1 MAAAETILDVKDL
14 RVRFR
19 TLDGAVEAVK
29 GININ
34 VKAGETVAVVGES
47 GSGKSQTMMAAMSLL
62 ASNGE
67 ATGAVDYRGRNLL
80 TMSKSELNKVRG
92 RKISM
97 IFQEP
102 MTSLDPLY
110 SIGNQLIEP
119 IRRHRGLGVAEAREE
134 ALKLLRL
141 VHIPDPERRMKSYPH
156 EMSGGQ
162 RQCVAIART
171 ATFASKLI
179 IMDEPTAA
187 LGVQETAQVENII
200 RTLKEN
206 GEPLILIS
214 HNMRQVFD
222 LVDRIVVFRRGK
234 IVANL
239 RKQDTD
245 GNDIVAYITGAK
257 TGQAELQAA

>member
-1 MAAAETILDVKDL
+1 SSTI
-14 RVRFR
+14 
-19 TLDGAVEAVK
+19 
-29 GININ
+29 
-34 VKAGETVAVVGES
+34 
-47 GSGKSQTMMAAMSLL
+47 
-62 ASNGE
+62 
-67 ATGAVDYRGRNLL
+67 
-80 TMSKSELNKVRG
+80 
-92 RKISM
+92 
-97 IFQEP
+97 
-102 MTSLDPLY
+102 
-110 SIGNQLIEP
+110 
-119 IRRHRGLGVAEAREE
+119 RH
-134 ALKLLRL
+134 
-141 VHIPDPERRMKSYPH
+141 
-156 EMSGGQ
+156 MSGGQ

-222 LVDRIVVFRRGK
+222 LVDRIVVFRRGR